1 MKILLDSKVW
11 KVYRGFESLTSIMYF
26 IRILI
31 NFVET
36 DREYKMLTEAWK
48 VRVILNA
55 RLVMTF
61 RSFKVRIT
69 LEVRLGVDSV

>member
-1 MKILLDSKVW
+1 
-11 KVYRGFESLTSIMYF
+11 MYF